1 MRQKK
6 PSWKHGSSI
15 FWMPLLLGVVMF
27 AVVFG
32 LLTVND
38 LFAARETMDE
48 TMDFAALRV
57 GQYTKAMDNDQIKS
71 EIRLLDK
78 TFELS
83 RRIEHPEDL
92 NAEVLDF
99 YAYNQRLTGAM
110 VLDADLNVVCET
122 TGDGS
127 TMAYLQHLVDASTVR
142 EILQY
147 PVKSYMTRTEING
160 EMVDFAAVAR
170 RDAKGLVIAYTHMEE
185 VDEGDWQLS
194 TLFEGCVFEKDG
206 VVVVGDGETI
216 IATNMPMMLG
226 MPTADLL
233 EQLTSRTEGGNE
245 YLSIDYAGTSWRG
258 QQMAYESYNIFVFFP
273 HQALFRLRNSMM
285 GYGTLTYMTLWLCF
299 IMLRLR
305 AARKQMEQHNEQ
317 LQLISSIS
325 DIYSFTALMDITKGT
340 MRIIKHPSPRIMQE
354 ATTREWDMRQSIP
367 RAVETE
373 VSPDFHEEF
382 LTFLDMHTVA
392 SRLEGNT
399 KLSMEYQDQHG
410 RTLLTTLIPQS
421 RGPKGQL
428 TTVLLVMQDVTEEK
442 QRELEYQ
449 RELKKTAEEAKRAS
463 VAKTDFLRRMS
474 HDIRTPINGI
484 RGMVD
489 ISRHYQGN
497 EQKQEECREKITVAS
512 SFLLNLVSDVLNMNK
527 LESGEIVLESKPV
540 NLREMVEEVITLVEG
555 QAWENNIQVSLG
567 QMQLP
572 HEDLLASPL
581 HLRQVLQN
589 IVGNAVK
596 YNKKGGSVHIS
607 CRELSCDGENATVE
621 FVCADTGRGMSAEFQ
636 AHAFEAFAQEDISAR
651 TTYKGTGL
659 GLAIVKELVERMKGD
674 IHFTSQQGVGTT
686 FYLTLTM
693 PLDPNPPKKAVEAVA
708 GHKASIQG
716 MHVLLVEDNALNME
730 ISEFVLTENGAEITK
745 AWNGAEAVEAFH
757 SNPPGTFDCIL
768 MDMMMPVM
776 GGEEATRT
784 IRASDRP
791 DGATIPILAMT
802 ANAFS
807 EDEQRSLRAGMNR
820 FLTKPIDEE
829 KMLAAIAECVAIHRA
844 QRGQEE

>member
-1 MRQKK
+1 MIQKK

-15 FWMPLLLGVVMF
+15 FWIPLLLGVVMF

-32 LLTVND
+32 ILTVND
-38 LFAARETMDE
+38 LFAARQTMDE
-48 TMDFAALRV
+48 TLDFATLRV
-57 GQYTKAMDNDQIKS
+57 GQYTRAMENDQIKS

-83 RRIEHPEDL
+83 RRMEHQEDL
-92 NAEVLDF
+92 TAEVLDF

-110 VLDADLNVVCET
+110 VLDEKLNVVCET
-122 TGDGS
+122 TSDGS
-127 TMAYLQHLVDASTVR
+127 TMAYLQHLMEQETVR

-147 PVKSYMTRTEING
+147 PLKSYMTRVEIDG
-160 EMVDFAAVAR
+160 VMVDFAAVAR
-170 RDAKGLVIAYTHMEE
+170 RDEKGIVVAYTRMEE

-206 VVVVGDGETI
+206 VVIVEDGENI
-216 IATNMPMMLG
+216 IATNMPLMLG
-226 MPTADLL
+226 MSTPELMGKI
-233 EQLTSRTEGGNE
+233 TSRIEGGNE
-245 YLSIDYAGTSWRG
+245 YLHIDYADIHWHG
-258 QQMAYESYNIFVFFP
+258 QSTTYETYNIFVFFP
-273 HQALFRLRNSMM
+273 QKALFTLRNSIM

-305 AARKQMEQHNEQ
+305 SSRKQMEQNAQQ

-325 DIYSFTALMDITKGT
+325 DIYSFTALVDVPKQT
-340 MRIIKHPSPRIMQE
+340 MRIIKHPSSRIMAQAE
-354 ATTREWDMRQSIP
+354 TREWDMRKTIP
-367 RAVETE
+367 HSVQIG
-373 VSPDFHEEF
+373 VSADFREEF
-382 LTFLDMHTVA
+382 LAFLDMRTVA
-392 SRLEGNT
+392 KRLEGNT
-399 KLSMEYQDQHG
+399 KLSMEYQNQQGH
-410 RTLLTTLIPQS
+410 TLLATIIPQ
-421 RGPKGQL
+421 GYGQKGTL
-428 TTVLLVMQDVTEEK
+428 NTILLVMQDVTEEK

-449 RELKKTAEEAKRAS
+449 KELKKTAEEAKRAS

-484 RGMVD
+484 RGMVE

-497 EQKQEECREKITVAS
+497 EQKQEECREKIMVAS

-527 LESGEIVLESKPV
+527 LESGEIVLESKPI
-540 NLREMVEEVITLVEG
+540 NLREMVQEVITLVEG
-555 QAWENNIQVSLG
+555 QAWELHIRVELG
-567 QMQLP
+567 DMQLP

-596 YNKKGGSVHIS
+596 YNKEGGSVHIS
-607 CRELSCDGENATVE
+607 CRELSCDETNATVE
-621 FVCADTGRGMSAEFQ
+621 FVCADTGRGMSPEFQ

-659 GLAIVKELVERMKGD
+659 GLAIVKELVERMRGD
-674 IHFTSQQGVGTT
+674 IHFTSQQGIGTT

-693 PLDPNPPKKAVEAVA
+693 PLNPNPPQKAV
-708 GHKASIQG
+708 ASVVENDVSIKG
-716 MHVLLVEDNALNME
+716 MHVLLVEDNPLNME
-730 ISEFVLTENGAEITK
+730 IAEFVLTEHGAEVTK
-745 AWNGAEAVEAFH
+745 AWNGAEAVEAFQN
-757 SNPPGTFDCIL
+757 SPPGTFDCIL

-776 GGEEATRT
+776 SGEEATRA

-791 DGATIPILAMT
+791 DGAKIPILAMT

-807 EDEQRSLRAGMNR
+807 EDEQRSLQAGMNR
-820 FLTKPIDEE
+820 FLTKPIDEK
-829 KMLAAIAECVAIHRA
+829 KMLTAIVECVAGYRA
-844 QRGQEE
+844 EQA